1 MEPIRSGTTTERV
14 VRTGI
19 LTAVLLIYSAWSFV
33 DAYHRYPRG
42 NLRGLV
48 QNLHPS
54 PDPQTVEI
62 NPNVTRATLQA
73 IEADQPLSEVRARLG
88 EPNEVQG
95 KTSYYFGPGGM
106 GKVISDG
113 AKVGQA
119 SWRSGDHD
127 DADLFI
133 QKLIGCLVGFLGL
146 LMVLQ
151 LIRVVTTRIELS
163 EAGLKVNSQGGLRF
177 GGSPLI
183 PLEAMTALGSQDFK
197 KKGWVEIEYTL
208 SEGTDGVVS
217 LNDYVHKAFR
227 EVVTEICGRR
237 NFDNPLEVEGKAD
250 ETAPPEGEA
259 ARCGSASQT
268 QAAQSPPSPSDDAT
282 QEEA

>member
-14 VRTGI
+14 VRSGI

-48 QNLHPS
+48 QNLLPS
-54 PDPQTVEI
+54 PDPDTIEI

-73 IEADQPLSEVRARLG
+73 IEVGQPLSEVRASLG

-113 AKVGQA
+113 AKVVRV
-119 SWRSGDHD
+119 SWRPGDHD
-127 DADLFI
+127 DADLFM

-146 LMVLQ
+146 AMVLQ

-183 PLEAMTALGSQDFK
+183 PFAALTALGSQDFK

-208 SEGTDGVVS
+208 SDGTDGVVS

-227 EVVTEICGRR
+227 EVVTEICDRR
-237 NFDNPLEVEGKAD
+237 NFDNPLGVEDKAD
-250 ETAPPEGEA
+250 ETAPPEGE
-259 ARCGSASQT
+259 
-268 QAAQSPPSPSDDAT
+268 AAQSPPSPSDDAT